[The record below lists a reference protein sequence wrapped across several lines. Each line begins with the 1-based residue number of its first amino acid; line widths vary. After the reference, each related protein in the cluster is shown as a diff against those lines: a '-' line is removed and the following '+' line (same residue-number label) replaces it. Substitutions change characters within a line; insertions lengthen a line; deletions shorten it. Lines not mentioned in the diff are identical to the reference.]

1 MEESGA
7 HVRLGRKIRGAIEPD
22 PNKTAYL
29 TKSIISKDQ
38 NLLFYLNMDF
48 ILWIVSVSKTDS
60 LV

>member
-7 HVRLGRKIRGAIEPD
+7 HVRSGRQIRGAIEPD
-22 PNKTAYL
+22 PNKTARL

-48 ILWIVSVSKTDS
+48 ILWIVSVSKTAS